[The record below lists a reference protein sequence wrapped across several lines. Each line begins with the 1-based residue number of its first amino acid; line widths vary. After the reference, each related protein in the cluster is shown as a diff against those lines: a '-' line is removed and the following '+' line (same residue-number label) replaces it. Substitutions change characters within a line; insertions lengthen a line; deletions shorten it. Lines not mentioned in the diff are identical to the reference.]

1 MTDLPS
7 LIEALAERDVRFIV
21 VGGIAGIAHGA
32 ARATFDIDCV
42 YDRSPENI
50 DRLVEALA
58 PFSPSLRDTP
68 PGLPFRFDSATV
80 RAGLNFT
87 LDSTA
92 GPIDLLGEV
101 PGGGDHARLL
111 PHTVEIEVF
120 GRRCRVVALRRLI
133 ELKRAA
139 GRLKDFE
146 AIAELEAL
154 EEERGSG

>member
-7 LIEALAERDVRFIV
+7 LIEALADRGVRFIV

-42 YDRSPENI
+42 YERSPDNV

-58 PFSPSLRDTP
+58 PFSPTLRDAP
-68 PGLPFRFDSATV
+68 LELPFRLDSATV

-87 LDSTA
+87 LDTSA

-101 PGGGDHARLL
+101 PGGGDHDRLL

-139 GRLKDFE
+139 GRPKDFE

-154 EEERGSG
+154 EEERSAN